1 MVKYKANPPDPM
13 ILKVIQGEIA
23 RRDLSKYAVAM
34 MVNKHM
40 SAQTV
45 YNYLDGKVD
54 IGSGKVAYILK
65 ALGLSVA
72 PLQEKKP

>member
-1 MVKYKANPPDPM
+1 MVKYKTSPPDTT

-65 ALGLSVA
+65 ALGLSISS
-72 PLQEKKP
+72 LKNNG